1 MTARR
6 LAAALEAGT
15 LVVAAQLIIGL
26 LGSRTLLRLLGRPG
40 AYTGGRLV
48 DPATWRRARPIARRV
63 DRVADRLPWRAA
75 CLSRAV
81 ATRAM
86 LRRRG
91 IPCEV
96 HLGILGTR
104 PLAAH
109 AWVTAGGVPVQGG
122 QVKGVTALATLR

>member
-1 MTARR
+1 MTMRQV
-6 LAAALEAGT
+6 AAGLEAGML
-15 LVVAAQLIIGL
+15 LVGAQLAIRL

-40 AYTGGRLV
+40 AYIGGRLV
-48 DPATWRRARPIARRV
+48 NPATWRRARPVARRV

-91 IPCEV
+91 IPCEL

-109 AWVTAGGVPVQGG
+109 AWVTAGGAPVQRG
-122 QVKGVTALATLR
+122 QIDGVTALATLR